1 MDNYK
6 THMITAVDIH
16 IMESDNPTLDRGDFM
31 RMVCDTIN
39 SKMEQTWRV
48 RFHDGGMVSL
58 YSFAMPQTQQKN
70 LHTAECLNDA
80 SLLPIWIQERLAV
93 LQICQQGDIL
103 EGVGQKVSDKVFYV
117 IE

>member
-1 MDNYK
+1 MFKYK

-31 RMVCDTIN
+31 RIVCDTIN

-48 RFHDGGMVSL
+48 RIHDDGTVAL
-58 YSFAMPQTQQKN
+58 YSFAIPNTEKN
-70 LHTAECLNDA
+70 LHPTDRLNDV
-80 SLLPIWIQERLAV
+80 SLLPIWVKERLAV
-93 LQICQQGDIL
+93 LQICEQGDIV
-103 EGVGQKVSDKVFYV
+103 EGVGQKVSDSVYYV

>member
-1 MDNYK
+1 MQRYQ
-6 THMITAVDIH
+6 TAMITKVDIH

-31 RMVCDTIN
+31 RMVCNTIN

-48 RFHDGGMVSL
+48 RFHDDGTVAV
-58 YSFAMPQTQQKN
+58 YSFAMPPQKN
-70 LHTAECLNDA
+70 LTAAECLNEA
-80 SLLPIWIQERLAV
+80 ALPVWIKERLAV
-93 LQICQQGDIL
+93 LQICEQGDIV